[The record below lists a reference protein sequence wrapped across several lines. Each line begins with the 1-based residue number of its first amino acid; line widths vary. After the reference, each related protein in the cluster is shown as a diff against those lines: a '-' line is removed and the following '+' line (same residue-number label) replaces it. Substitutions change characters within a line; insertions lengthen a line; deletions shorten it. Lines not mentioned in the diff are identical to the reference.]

1 MGRLRGSAWLTTCSK
16 FLCGLGLPLSLNPK
30 AVGLDRYDW
39 SAGYR
44 HSLPDIALH
53 CFARDALG
61 FLVQRSARFRMNSG
75 AKVPGSIQAAFW
87 TYVLKLLGVAT
98 EDPGNSLCC
107 VSSELAVCNPWIIA
121 ARSR

>member
-1 MGRLRGSAWLTTCSK
+1 
-16 FLCGLGLPLSLNPK
+16 
-30 AVGLDRYDW
+30 
-39 SAGYR
+39 
-44 HSLPDIALH
+44 
-53 CFARDALG
+53 
-61 FLVQRSARFRMNSG
+61 MNSG